1 MEFLKVLILIRRK
14 EGISM
19 KLIHIIFLRL
29 RAITGK
35 IWLIIFLLVALSLS
49 FFVADA
55 ITSPGEVT
63 SLNLAVVDTDNS
75 RLSNELVSSLAT
87 LDGLSITETS
97 NNDAYLLLAEGS
109 IEGILFIDYGY
120 EDTLIEGVGQEL
132 PIRYESAA
140 TAATRT
146 AAREMIAGQV
156 ISQRSLLRAKGELNA
171 AGVTFTEEDLAN
183 AISRFNENTEP
194 LYNFTVYMPGA
205 APTVPGIN
213 GLFAGYLGF
222 VSLVIILIMMTLS
235 QWFAKHDSRAVASRM
250 AILKHGR
257 LLSFYG
263 DVLLLFAVGSIV
275 VLLAYLSSTFTS
287 LEVIYLLAYVYCITG
302 LCLVLSRF
310 QVAGSI
316 DIMAPLIALFTS
328 ILGGSFMD
336 LGSLSP
342 VMQTLSLFT
351 PQGQMLYGVSHDVI
365 WTFWLL
371 MGMGSLFLTIVYT
384 KNRKLSPRKCSD

>member
-1 MEFLKVLILIRRK
+1 V
-14 EGISM
+14 

-35 IWLIIFLLVALSLS
+35 IWLILFLLVTLS
-49 FFVADA
+49 FSFFTADT
-55 ITSPGEVT
+55 ITDPGEVT
-63 SLNLAVVDTDNS
+63 NLNMAVVDMDDS
-75 RLSNELVSSLAT
+75 RLSKELVNSLAN
-87 LDGLSITETS
+87 LDGLSIKETD
-97 NNDAYLLLAEGS
+97 NDEAYLLLAGGGV
-109 IEGILFIDYGY
+109 EGILIIDYGY
-120 EDTLIEGVGQEL
+120 EDVLIRGARQVL

-146 AAREMIAGQV
+146 AAREIIAGQV

-171 AGVTFTEEDLAN
+171 AGVVFTEEDLEN

-194 LYNFTVYMPGA
+194 LYNFTVYMPGL
-205 APTVPGIN
+205 APTVPSIN
-213 GLFAGYLGF
+213 GMFAGYLGF

-250 AILKHGR
+250 GILKHGR
-257 LLSFYG
+257 ALSFCG
-263 DVLLLFAVGSIV
+263 DVLLLFGVGSIV
-275 VLLAYLSSTFTS
+275 VLLAYLSSSFTG
-287 LEVIYLLAYVYCITG
+287 LEVIYLLAYTYCIAG
-302 LCLVLSRF
+302 LCLLLSRF

-351 PQGQMLYGVSHDVI
+351 PQGQMLHGVSHEAI
-365 WTFWLL
+365 WTLWLL
-371 MGMGSLFLTIVYT
+371 IGMGSLFLVIVYI
-384 KNRKLSPRKCSD
+384 KNRKLYR